1 MTRFLFTKASKDNV
15 KETELSLQRLL
26 VEVQLYLASHFI
38 SCVITCIACMGEK
51 VMLSYV
57 WEGKVYAHP
66 IVVVGPLD
74 QTGCF
79 DPMVN
84 IRCRVGS
91 GPIGACFLGVVH

>member
-1 MTRFLFTKASKDNV
+1 
-15 KETELSLQRLL
+15 
-26 VEVQLYLASHFI
+26 
-38 SCVITCIACMGEK
+38 MGEK